1 MKDLLKEQS
10 ANPNNTKWNNIIQ
23 RKSTLYQRDND
34 IRSDFE
40 RDYTRV
46 INSRAYRRLKHKTQV
61 FFSPENDH
69 ICTRIEHVT
78 LVESISYTIA
88 KYLGLNTELTKAISI
103 AHDIGHSPFGHQ
115 GEKILSEIS
124 KRDLNKSFWHEK
136 NGLEYVDKIE
146 LLETPEGKYQNLDL
160 TYGVRDGIISHCGEI
175 DEISIKPRTEYIDL
189 NDYEHPN
196 QYAPYTWEG
205 CVVKIADKLS
215 YLGRDIAD
223 AITLGILDEKPN
235 ELYDVLKLPK
245 DTKINNTIIL
255 NTFIKD
261 LCENSNLEQGLCFSK
276 DKFEMI
282 NCLKEFNYKNIYFA
296 EKTLSSVDYFKLILN
311 KLYDFLKETFEN
323 IEKQRKNCKILVD
336 DFEEWLTSYYNFEKC
351 KANIKEYSQAIIYYI
366 SGMTDKYAVQMYNKI
381 ISF

>member
-1 MKDLLKEQS
+1 MKKFLKK
-10 ANPNNTKWNNIIQ
+10 NNGFAGI
-23 RKSTLYQRDND
+23 D
-34 IRSDFE
+34 I
-40 RDYTRV
+40 
-46 INSRAYRRLKHKTQV
+46 
-61 FFSPENDH
+61 
-69 ICTRIEHVT
+69 
-78 LVESISYTIA
+78 SISMIIILIFIPTIFGIVYNVGKTNA
-88 KYLGLNTELTKAISI
+88 EVKRKTKAISI

-196 QYAPYTWEG
+196 PYAPYTWEG

-282 NCLKEFNYKNIYFA
+282 NCLKEFNYKNIYFSDRIIPSNKFFYLVINQIYDKLKNCF
-296 EKTLSSVDYFKLILN
+296 EQENTLSNIKRLN
-311 KLYDFLKETFEN
+311 KFYPKLSNGFYEFLQNYSDFGN
-323 IEKQRKNCKILVD
+323 RKNLKLKNQIIFD
-336 DFEEWLTSYYNFEKC
+336 YKNKEDFYKS
-351 KANIKEYSQAIIYYI
+351 IISYI
-366 SGMTDKYAVQMYNKI
+366 SGMTDNFAIEIYNEI
-381 ISF
+381 IRF